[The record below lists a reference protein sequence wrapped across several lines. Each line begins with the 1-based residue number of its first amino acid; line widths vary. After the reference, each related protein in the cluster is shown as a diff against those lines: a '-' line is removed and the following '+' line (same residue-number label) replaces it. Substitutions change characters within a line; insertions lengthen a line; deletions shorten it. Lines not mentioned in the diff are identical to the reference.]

1 MELILLK
8 TPDKRVGAAPS
19 WVPWTADPPELTGI
33 LSTAAENAEYDL
45 SGKSQD
51 EEDGLRP
58 ARHCGE
64 TLRSDLNWLFPLT
77 VPLKY

>member
-8 TPDKRVGAAPS
+8 TLDKRDGAAPS
-19 WVPWTADPPELTGI
+19 WVPWTMDPPELTHQHWQRN
-33 LSTAAENAEYDL
+33 TECDL

-51 EEDGLRP
+51 EENGQRP

-77 VPLKY
+77 IPLKY